1 MKTGTKLIL
10 NFVVAAIYLCG
21 SVSLAPASVAPV
33 GAVMVVAN
41 VDTPPLDE
49 DTLQKIY
56 LGKVVEVNGR
66 PVIPVNLS
74 KGSVVR
80 KAFMEQILTQDDDKF
95 IAYWTVRR
103 YIGKGTPPR
112 EFDTI
117 EQQLAFVRS
126 TPGAVGYV
134 DQSADVKQGLRTLFR
149 KP

>member
-1 MKTGTKLIL
+1 MRARTKLIL
-10 NFVVAAIYLCG
+10 HVFLFAVSLSGSSSVAAAE
-21 SVSLAPASVAPV
+21 SL
-33 GAVMVVAN
+33 MVVAHL
-41 VDTPPLDE
+41 DTPVFNE

-66 PVIPVNLS
+66 PVIPVNLA
-74 KGSVVR
+74 KGNTLR
-80 KAFMEQILTQDDDKF
+80 KSFMEQVLTQDDDKF

-112 EFDTI
+112 EFSTI
-117 EQQLAFVRS
+117 EQQLEFLRN

-134 DQSADVKQGLRTLFR
+134 DDKADIKQGLKTLLK

>member
-1 MKTGTKLIL
+1 
-10 NFVVAAIYLCG
+10 
-21 SVSLAPASVAPV
+21 
-33 GAVMVVAN
+33 MVVAN

-66 PVIPVNLS
+66 AVIPVNLS

-134 DQSADVKQGLRTLFR
+134 DQSADVRQGLRTLFR

>member
-1 MKTGTKLIL
+1 MRAGTKSIL
-10 NFVVAAIYLCG
+10 PIFLFALGLCG
-21 SVSLAPASVAPV
+21 STPVTAAGSLL
-33 GAVMVVAN
+33 VVAHA
-41 VDTPPLDE
+41 DTPPFNE

-74 KGSVVR
+74 KGNTLR
-80 KAFMEQILTQDDDKF
+80 KSFMEMFLTQDDDKF

-112 EFDTI
+112 EFATI
-117 EQQLAFVRS
+117 EQQLEFLRS

-134 DQSADVKQGLRTLFR
+134 DDKADIKQGLRTLLK

>member
-1 MKTGTKLIL
+1 MRARTNPILGLLLLATGLGGSPW
-10 NFVVAAIYLCG
+10 VAAAG
-21 SVSLAPASVAPV
+21 SL
-33 GAVMVVAN
+33 MVVAH
-41 VDTPPLDE
+41 VDTPALNE

-66 PVIPVNLS
+66 PVIPVNLA
-74 KGSVVR
+74 KGNALR
-80 KAFMEQILTQDDDKF
+80 KSFMEQFLTQDDDKF

-112 EFDTI
+112 EFATI
-117 EQQLAFVRS
+117 EQQLEFLRA

-134 DQSADVKQGLRTLFR
+134 DDSADIKQGLRTLLK

>member
-1 MKTGTKLIL
+1 
-10 NFVVAAIYLCG
+10 
-21 SVSLAPASVAPV
+21 
-33 GAVMVVAN
+33 MVVAHL
-41 VDTPPLDE
+41 DTPVFNE

-66 PVIPVNLS
+66 PVIPVNLAI
-74 KGSVVR
+74 GTTLR
-80 KAFMEQILTQDDDKF
+80 KSFMEQVLTQDDDKF

-112 EFDTI
+112 EFSTI
-117 EQQLAFVRS
+117 EQQLEFLRN

-134 DQSADVKQGLRTLFR
+134 DDKANIRQGLRTLLK

>member
-1 MKTGTKLIL
+1 
-10 NFVVAAIYLCG
+10 
-21 SVSLAPASVAPV
+21 
-33 GAVMVVAN
+33 MVVAN
-41 VDTPPLDE
+41 VDTPVLSE
-49 DTLQKIY
+49 ETLQKIY

-66 PVIPVNLS
+66 AVIPVNLT
-74 KGSVVR
+74 KGNVVR
-80 KAFMEQILTQDDDKF
+80 KAFMEQVLTQDDEKF

-117 EQQLAFVRS
+117 EQQLQFLRA

-134 DQSADVKQGLRTLFR
+134 DASIDVTRGLKMVLR